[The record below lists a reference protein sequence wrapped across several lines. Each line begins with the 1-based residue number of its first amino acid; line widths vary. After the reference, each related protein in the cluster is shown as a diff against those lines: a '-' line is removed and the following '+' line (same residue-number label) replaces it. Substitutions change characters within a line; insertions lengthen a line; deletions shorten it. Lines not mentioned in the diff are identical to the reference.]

1 MVACIQTCGLEKLP
15 KTYFFLETIEYVTIW
30 RYVIL
35 MKVSQL
41 WRYVC
46 LCHTYAGMSY
56 FCSYVMLMQVRHT
69 YQGNIVVRMYLCLW
83 RYLIWISY
91 LVGRYFVKVTEKRSP
106 DDLGMKS
113 GMHLGRSGERATQ
126 SSCYCRLLLPRPLL
140 RLDWHQKLYPKLEL
154 GEEKENHR
162 KSHISYLM
170 TQDLQRPNVPSIA
183 SHK

>member
-1 MVACIQTCGLEKLP
+1 MCGGLHPDLWLRKAP
-15 KTYFFLETIEYVTIW
+15 KNLLFSGNHRVCHNLKVCHTYKGITI
-30 RYVIL
+30 
-35 MKVSQL
+35 MK
-41 WRYVC
+41 VC

-140 RLDWHQKLYPKLEL
+140 RLD
-154 GEEKENHR
+154 
-162 KSHISYLM
+162 
-170 TQDLQRPNVPSIA
+170 
-183 SHK
+183 